1 MSRRR
6 TLELTLDIAA
16 ALMAVLA
23 LIFLVRERV
32 APWIAERSVVDPGE
46 VVKQPPSLV
55 DAQTGDSIVFPAGT
69 ATLLLVFRST
79 CPTCERAAPA
89 WNRLATGDTWQTTAV
104 GLERPQSAAAYAAAH
119 LPDARIAV
127 PRDMD
132 RFTRRFR
139 ISVVP
144 TTLVIDREG
153 RLAARHAGPLEE
165 LDVQALRRHVEPPAL
180 RFPSK
185 GDLR

>member
-6 TLELTLDIAA
+6 TLELALDVAVG
-16 ALMAVLA
+16 LMAVLA
-23 LIFLVRERV
+23 LYFLVRERV
-32 APWIAERSVVDPGE
+32 APWVAERSIVDPGE
-46 VVKQPPSLV
+46 AVQQSPSLV
-55 DAQTGDSIVFPAGT
+55 DAETGDSILFRAGA

-79 CPTCERAAPA
+79 CPTCERTAPS
-89 WNRLATGDTWQTTAV
+89 WNRLAESAAWETTAV
-104 GLERPQSAAAYAAAH
+104 GLEDPQTAAAYAATH
-119 LPDARIAV
+119 LKDARVAV
-127 PRDMD
+127 PRDID

-165 LDVQALRRHVEPPAL
+165 LDVQALRRAVEPPAH
-180 RFPSK
+180 
-185 GDLR
+185 